1 MAKSP
6 HMPEWRAVVAKEYLD
21 GLASSIDVTSKTVR
35 RWAQRYME
43 HGILAFAREIGN
55 TRYTSDFKMLLNSK
69 SLVKRRNYI

>member
-35 RWAQRYME
+35 R
-43 HGILAFAREIGN
+43 
-55 TRYTSDFKMLLNSK
+55 
-69 SLVKRRNYI
+69 